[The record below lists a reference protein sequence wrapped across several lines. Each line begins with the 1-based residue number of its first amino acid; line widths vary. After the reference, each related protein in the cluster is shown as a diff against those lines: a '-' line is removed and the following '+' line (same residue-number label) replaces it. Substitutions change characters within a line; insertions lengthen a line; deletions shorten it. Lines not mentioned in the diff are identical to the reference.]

1 MKKTFNKKGVRLL
14 ILFTAAAAMITLF
27 NIFIFPYIIKSS
39 ATSSKLVNASA
50 DELDIKKTNEILGSV
65 IPKNV
70 AIDNAEAS
78 LSKEKSISKCFDIEN
93 AEIFANYVYDNPIL
107 DQPLWIVIF
116 KNTYNDY
123 TYEFPKE
130 CVDKISES
138 AWRAGVVWKDQD
150 GNVFAYYDYYSEYQV
165 VEIDATTGD
174 YLGYIK
180 LNAEAYDDEK
190 NIAEWLKEKYNLSF
204 DFLIS

>member
-39 ATSSKLVNASA
+39 ATSSKLVTASA

-93 AEIFANYVYDNPIL
+93 AEVFANYVYDNPIL

-138 AWRAGVVWKDQD
+138 AWRAGVV
-150 GNVFAYYDYYSEYQV
+150 
-165 VEIDATTGD
+165 
-174 YLGYIK
+174 
-180 LNAEAYDDEK
+180 
-190 NIAEWLKEKYNLSF
+190 
-204 DFLIS
+204 